1 VEFVVT
7 PRNPCASTI
16 KAESLGKILS
26 ERVFPMLPELELEEP
41 RALHAL
47 AHPIRMAL
55 IDHLRDR
62 DVATASECAAA
73 VGQSV
78 QSCSYH
84 LRALAR
90 WGVLEEVP
98 ATDGRRRPWRL
109 RVSGINVSKRRMNEP
124 EFRTAWAQLRA
135 RVIERD
141 LAALN
146 DFLAAEPAYEPEW
159 RDTASFLNQTLYLT
173 PAEAGELS
181 AKLTEVLQPYI
192 RDNVVERPQGAG
204 RVHAV
209 LWLLPRAR

>member
-1 VEFVVT
+1 
-7 PRNPCASTI
+7 
-16 KAESLGKILS
+16 
-26 ERVFPMLPELELEEP
+26 MLPELELDEP

-55 IDHLRDR
+55 IDHLRER
-62 DVATASECAAA
+62 EVATASDCAAA
-73 VGQSV
+73 VGESV

-109 RVSGINVSKRRMNEP
+109 RVSGITVSKRRMSEP

-141 LAALN
+141 LAVLN
-146 DFLAAEPAYEPEW
+146 GFLAAEPAYEPEW
-159 RDTASFLNQTLYLT
+159 RETASFVNQTLYLT
-173 PAEAGELS
+173 PAEAGDLS
-181 AKLTEVLQPYI
+181 AKLTDVLRPYI
-192 RDNVVERPQGAG
+192 RADALERPEGAG

-209 LWLLPRAR
+209 LWLLPRER